1 MNRKEFFVKKH
12 FKILKILFLFSV
24 SEKKIVIA
32 FSNDKVI
39 EFIFIVVVG
48 HSVIPLTIFPYEISS
63 EIANKILPEILFF
76 NWSLEMVN

>member
-1 MNRKEFFVKKH
+1 MNRKGFFVKMH
-12 FKILKILFLFSV
+12 FKILEILLFSV

-39 EFIFIVVVG
+39 EFIFIVVAG
-48 HSVIPLTIFPYEISS
+48 HLVIPLTIFPYEISS

-76 NWSLEMVN
+76 

>member
-12 FKILKILFLFSV
+12 FKILKILLFSV

-76 NWSLEMVN
+76 N